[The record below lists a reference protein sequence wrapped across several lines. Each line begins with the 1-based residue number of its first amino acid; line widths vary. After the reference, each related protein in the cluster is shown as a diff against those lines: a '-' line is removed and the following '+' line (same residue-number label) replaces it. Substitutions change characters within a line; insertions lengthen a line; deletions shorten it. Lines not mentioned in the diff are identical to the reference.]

1 MSEELVD
8 LTVARTKVREFC
20 DAGSP
25 EYALTLL
32 DQIARWPDTT
42 RYLDDNLWLYRQIGD
57 LHLTQSSPDDA
68 MTAYRRG
75 YELDPRDLGILK
87 PYSDLLFASNLTND
101 GVKVVQSMLL
111 HHKHELGSTELSA
124 IYAKLGS
131 LYEADK
137 NFTKARS
144 AFEKSLEN
152 TPTYNDAL
160 EGLLRVIGQVADPV
174 DVIRVRQK
182 LINSLEDPKSRSI
195 ALVALGNDWVNEFN
209 DSGRALDVFEHAVL
223 EWKENEEALSR
234 IATVGAEVGD
244 WRRVGRAYFTLSE
257 LTEDETERAEWI
269 YRSSIVARDHLW
281 EADKA
286 LNGFRRVLQ
295 LDPNRIDA
303 FKAITSILFDAK
315 DWEEVETSHLS
326 YIATLM
332 EQPDASPELLSILW
346 QKLGELY
353 EGTLM
358 RPDDAIFAFGQCS
371 QYRPEDNKIRESVIA
386 LTESHEDHFDKA
398 ISQLRALYDR
408 NIDTEKTLERMGK
421 VFMRMKSFDRALGV
435 FRAMQIQNFQV
446 DAQTQ
451 AFVEKFNTPMFRPI
465 KRSLTESMLT
475 DSIFH
480 EKMDARINR
489 VFHYLHAGLSEWTGE
504 SQSNYGLKR
513 RDHVKIEEPLAFNNI
528 YKSIGGSINY
538 NDLPK
543 LWHKKEQTGLI
554 NGALIPEGLIA
565 GDEILGSGREEFMA
579 FVIAKQLFLFQPSFY
594 LPTIRPS
601 DVNAFFVLGAS
612 YVLPDVRLEMNK
624 ELESALK
631 SLRKKIK
638 GPNFDQLRRAYENI
652 GGEADIPFWIE
663 TIEDTAN
670 RVGFLF
676 SDDLNSCKK
685 YLENEP
691 QKITSRSLEERM
703 KSVVDFSVSEKY
715 FNLRDTLGL
724 SIG

>member
-42 RYLDDNLWLYRQIGD
+42 RYLDDNLWLYRQMGD
-57 LHLTQSSPDDA
+57 LLVTQSAPDDA
-68 MTAYRRG
+68 MSAYRRG

-87 PYSDLLFASNLTND
+87 PYSDLLFESNLTND

-111 HHKHELGSTELSA
+111 HHKHDLGTTELSA
-124 IYAKLGS
+124 IYAKLGV
-131 LYEADK
+131 LFEAEEEYA
-137 NFTKARS
+137 KARS

-152 TPTYNDAL
+152 TPTYNDGL

-182 LINSLEDPKSRSI
+182 LINSLEDPKSRSV

-234 IATVGAEVGD
+234 IATVGAEIGD

-257 LTEDETERAEWI
+257 LADTQEGKAEWI
-269 YRSSIVARDHLW
+269 FRSSIVARDHLW

-303 FKAITSILFDAK
+303 FRAITSILFDAK
-315 DWEEVETSHLS
+315 DWEEVEASHLS
-326 YIATLM
+326 YISILM

-346 QKLGELY
+346 EKLGDLY
-353 EGTLM
+353 EGTLL
-358 RPDDAIFAFGQCS
+358 RPDDAIFAFSQCS
-371 QYRPEDNKIRESVIA
+371 HYRPEDIQIRQSIIA
-386 LTESHEDHFDKA
+386 LTEVHEDHYDKA
-398 ISQLRALYDR
+398 VDQLRALYNG
-408 NIDTEKTLERMGK
+408 NINPEQTLERMGK

-435 FRAMQIQNFQV
+435 FRAMQILNFKL
-446 DAQTQ
+446 DAKTH
-451 AFVEKFNTPMFRPI
+451 AFVEERNTTMFRPI
-465 KRSLTESMLT
+465 KRNLTESLLRE
-475 DSIFH
+475 SVFH
-480 EKMDARINR
+480 ERMDVRINTIFKHLY
-489 VFHYLHAGLSEWTGE
+489 VGLSEWTGE
-504 SQSNYGLKR
+504 SQSKYGLKR
-513 RDHVKIEEPLAFNNI
+513 KDRIKIEEPLAFNNI
-528 YKSIGGSINY
+528 YKSIGASINY
-538 NDLPK
+538 HELPK
-543 LWHKKEQTGLI
+543 LWHKKEQIGLI

-565 GDEILGSGREEFMA
+565 GDEILGSGREEFTS
-579 FVIAKQLFLFQPSFY
+579 FVIAKQLFLFQPTFY

-601 DVNAFFVLGAS
+601 DVNAFFLLGAS
-612 YVLPDVRLEMNK
+612 FVLPNVRLEMNK

-631 SLRKKIK
+631 SLKKKIK
-638 GPNFDQLRRAYENI
+638 GQELEQLRRAYESVGGQTDI
-652 GGEADIPFWIE
+652 GHWIE

-670 RVGFLF
+670 RVGLLF
-676 SDDLNSCKK
+676 ADDLTSCRE
-685 YLENEP
+685 YLEIEP
-691 QKITSRSLEERM
+691 QKLTTRSVDERM
-703 KSVVDFSVSEKY
+703 KSVVDFAISEKY
-715 FNLRDTLGL
+715 FNLREALGL